1 MVKFFLALLFPCVV
15 FAGEDIDGLP
25 LGKTI
30 LERRITGQ
38 VKAPETG
45 IQYQL
50 MYMFRPD
57 VGEEK
62 ETIPWTPL
70 AGYSSNG
77 NFSVPLDGVGVYD
90 FHLNGVKT
98 GTGEKVINEYL
109 GQVEVTNDS
118 ELSRVVFYAQEH
130 IRTYN
135 VPVSKYLHVFE
146 HKERNREIST
156 NVGFARFV
164 EQAFVPTIFPE
175 SVKNLGPNA
184 VYALHAMN
192 MVAALYHYG
201 NVKNEDALGC
211 ALDNERSSSVKDFS
225 GFVGSYI
232 GCCYDYAALL
242 SYVLKMKGI
251 ESRYEYIPGHVF
263 LDVKIDGKT
272 YTLDPTVNIAH
283 VGGIRAVMEGDGYI
297 LEFPLVGADM
307 GNKYESQ
314 AVPRFRR
321 KLISWIALAS
331 PDDISNDSAL
341 DLMKRI
347 EAIVF

>member
-1 MVKFFLALLFPCVV
+1 MVKLFLALLFPCVA
-15 FAGEDIDGLP
+15 FAGPSIEGVP
-25 LGKTI
+25 LGKTV
-30 LERRITGQ
+30 LERQ
-38 VKAPETG
+38 VAGKVIDPQQG
-45 IQYQL
+45 MKYQI
-50 MYMFRPD
+50 MYMFRAD

-62 ETIPWTPL
+62 KSISWTPL
-70 AGYSSNG
+70 ADYTSDGE
-77 NFSVPLDGVGVYD
+77 FSVPLDGVGVYD
-90 FHLNGVKT
+90 FHLNGIRADTSEKT
-98 GTGEKVINEYL
+98 VNEYL
-109 GQVEVTNDS
+109 GQVEVVSDA
-118 ELSRVVFYAQEH
+118 ELSRLVFYSQRH
-130 IRTYN
+130 IRTYSA
-135 VPVSKYLHVFE
+135 PVSKYLRVFE
-146 HKERNREIST
+146 HKERNRDIST
-156 NVGFARFV
+156 NVGFANYV
-164 EQAFVPTIFPE
+164 ERMFDPEVFPD
-175 SVKNLGPNA
+175 SVQKLGSNA

-201 NVKNEDALGC
+201 NVKNEGALGC
-211 ALDNERSSSVKDFS
+211 ALENERSSSVNDFA

-263 LDVKIDGKT
+263 LDVRIDGKT

-283 VGGIRAVMEGDGYI
+283 VGGIRAVMKGDGYI

-331 PDDISNDSAL
+331 PDDISHDSPL

-347 EAIVF
+347 ETIVF